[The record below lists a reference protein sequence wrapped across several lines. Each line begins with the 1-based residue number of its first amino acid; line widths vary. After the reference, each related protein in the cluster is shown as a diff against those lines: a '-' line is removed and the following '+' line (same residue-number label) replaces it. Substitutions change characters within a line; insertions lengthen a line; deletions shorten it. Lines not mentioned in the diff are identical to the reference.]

1 MPAITLLY
9 AGLLALMAIGLAAIP
24 GSMRGKLGV
33 SVGDGGNPELLLAMR
48 RHGNFV
54 ESVPLAII
62 LMGLL
67 EMNGLGSTTLHVFG
81 VVLIAARICHAVGL
95 KGDTITNALRG
106 IGAGAT
112 ALLTAVMAI
121 WGIVL
126 FF

>member
-9 AGLLALMAIGLAAIP
+9 TGLLALMAIGLAAVP

-95 KGDTITNALRG
+95 KGDNITNALRG